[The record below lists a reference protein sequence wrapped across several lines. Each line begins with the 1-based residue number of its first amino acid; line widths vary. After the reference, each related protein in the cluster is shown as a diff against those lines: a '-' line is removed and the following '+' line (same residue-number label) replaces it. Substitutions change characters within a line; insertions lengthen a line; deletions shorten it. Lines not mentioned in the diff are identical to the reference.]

1 MWNDALNGC
10 FALQMTDPKGEMAV
24 IISLQVNTLELYMN
38 YSSLDGF
45 TNLHVGQVTAESFFC
60 EVTTSASN
68 SKSCYVNNLPF
79 RRKEYSSQQTCL
91 IAVTVLLEAEKI
103 FPGHSPKG
111 FNEREIKNET
121 AMNMV
126 KVFIKGQE
134 DKELSS
140 FLRYYPTRI
149 KNVGIDGVFDRQTI
163 FDFKDGCNQPQ
174 VAQFV
179 AKELVRKFGRK
190 IGKVVFSCVPASSQE
205 RNETRNKAFSALVCQ
220 LSGAIDGFSH
230 VKVNGERSAVH
241 GTKMKKEVRAKRLEE
256 SNTIEVDASFF
267 KNKIVCV
274 WDDVVTT
281 GTSFCAYAAQL
292 ESVGA
297 HVTNGIFLGKTS
309 YRYVPTY

>member
-1 MWNDALNGC
+1 
-10 FALQMTDPKGEMAV
+10 
-24 IISLQVNTLELYMN
+24 
-38 YSSLDGF
+38 
-45 TNLHVGQVTAESFFC
+45 
-60 EVTTSASN
+60 
-68 SKSCYVNNLPF
+68 
-79 RRKEYSSQQTCL
+79 
-91 IAVTVLLEAEKI
+91 
-103 FPGHSPKG
+103 
-111 FNEREIKNET
+111 
-121 AMNMV
+121 MNMV

-140 FLRYYPTRI
+140 FFRYYPTRI
-149 KNVGIDGVFDRQTI
+149 KNVGIDALFDRQTI

-190 IGKVVFSCVPASSQE
+190 IVKVVFSCVPASSQE

-256 SNTIEVDASFF
+256 NNTIEVDASFF
-267 KNKIVCV
+267 KNKMVCV

-292 ESVGA
+292 ESAGA

>member
-1 MWNDALNGC
+1 
-10 FALQMTDPKGEMAV
+10 
-24 IISLQVNTLELYMN
+24 
-38 YSSLDGF
+38 
-45 TNLHVGQVTAESFFC
+45 
-60 EVTTSASN
+60 
-68 SKSCYVNNLPF
+68 
-79 RRKEYSSQQTCL
+79 
-91 IAVTVLLEAEKI
+91 
-103 FPGHSPKG
+103 
-111 FNEREIKNET
+111 
-121 AMNMV
+121 MNMV

-179 AKELVRKFGRK
+179 AKELVREVRAQDWKGGFLMCPLQVAK
-190 IGKVVFSCVPASSQE
+190 E

-274 WDDVVTT
+274 WDDVVTM
-281 GTSFCAYAAQL
+281 GTSFVPNAA
-292 ESVGA
+292 VGVSE
-297 HVTNGIFLGKTS
+297 HRN
-309 YRYVPTY
+309 

>member
-1 MWNDALNGC
+1 
-10 FALQMTDPKGEMAV
+10 
-24 IISLQVNTLELYMN
+24 
-38 YSSLDGF
+38 
-45 TNLHVGQVTAESFFC
+45 
-60 EVTTSASN
+60 
-68 SKSCYVNNLPF
+68 
-79 RRKEYSSQQTCL
+79 
-91 IAVTVLLEAEKI
+91 
-103 FPGHSPKG
+103 
-111 FNEREIKNET
+111 
-121 AMNMV
+121 MNMV

-292 ESVGA
+292 ESAVATSVGFGHRA
-297 HVTNGIFLGKTS
+297 VPRGLCSARHSEREQNRKYNLFFHRVGDFVGLSLQNYNKNPPKTQGFGGIHIF
-309 YRYVPTY
+309 VFE

>member
-1 MWNDALNGC
+1 
-10 FALQMTDPKGEMAV
+10 
-24 IISLQVNTLELYMN
+24 
-38 YSSLDGF
+38 
-45 TNLHVGQVTAESFFC
+45 
-60 EVTTSASN
+60 
-68 SKSCYVNNLPF
+68 
-79 RRKEYSSQQTCL
+79 
-91 IAVTVLLEAEKI
+91 
-103 FPGHSPKG
+103 
-111 FNEREIKNET
+111 
-121 AMNMV
+121 MNMV

-205 RNETRNKAFSALVCQ
+205 RNEERNKAFSALVCK

-256 SNTIEVDASFF
+256 RNTIEVDASFF

-292 ESVGA
+292 ESAGA

-309 YRYVPTY
+309 YRYWNKENLAGRQQPPLLGIALSMLHRGNTSRSGFQMLCLMLMGRASEISYPALPLDLT

>member
-1 MWNDALNGC
+1 
-10 FALQMTDPKGEMAV
+10 MTDPKGEMAV

-68 SKSCYVNNLPF
+68 SKSCFVNNLPF

-91 IAVTVLLEAEKI
+91 IAVPALLGAEKI
-103 FPGHSPKG
+103 FPGHNPKG

-292 ESVGA
+292 ESAGA

>member
-1 MWNDALNGC
+1 VLC
-10 FALQMTDPKGEMAV
+10 EQSSF
-24 IISLQVNTLELYMN
+24 SLKRVF
-38 YSSLDGF
+38 F
-45 TNLHVGQVTAESFFC
+45 TADLPYC
-60 EVTTSASN
+60 RYRTSGG
-68 SKSCYVNNLPF
+68 
-79 RRKEYSSQQTCL
+79 R
-91 IAVTVLLEAEKI
+91 KI
-103 FPGHSPKG
+103 FPCHSPKG

>member
-1 MWNDALNGC
+1 
-10 FALQMTDPKGEMAV
+10 
-24 IISLQVNTLELYMN
+24 MN

-45 TNLHVGQVTAESFFC
+45 TNLHVGQVTTESFFC

-68 SKSCYVNNLPF
+68 SKSCFVNNLPF

-103 FPGHSPKG
+103 FPGHIPKG

-174 VAQFV
+174 VVQFV

-241 GTKMKKEVRAKRLEE
+241 GTKMKKEVRAKRLED

-267 KNKIVCV
+267 RNKIVCV

-292 ESVGA
+292 ERVGA

>member
-1 MWNDALNGC
+1 
-10 FALQMTDPKGEMAV
+10 
-24 IISLQVNTLELYMN
+24 
-38 YSSLDGF
+38 
-45 TNLHVGQVTAESFFC
+45 
-60 EVTTSASN
+60 
-68 SKSCYVNNLPF
+68 
-79 RRKEYSSQQTCL
+79 
-91 IAVTVLLEAEKI
+91 
-103 FPGHSPKG
+103 
-111 FNEREIKNET
+111 
-121 AMNMV
+121 MNMV

-309 YRYVPTY
+309 HRYVPTY

>member
-1 MWNDALNGC
+1 MVVLASFIMLINKACIGVQCSKPIVTPTDSVNVATTLQDSVYGAIYALRIQHPDIVMAQCIEESGHFTSRLFINGHNC
-10 FALQMTDPKGEMAV
+10 TGMK
-24 IISLQVNTLELYMN
+24 
-38 YSSLDGF
+38 
-45 TNLHVGQVTAESFFC
+45 
-60 EVTTSASN
+60 
-68 SKSCYVNNLPF
+68 
-79 RRKEYSSQQTCL
+79 
-91 IAVTVLLEAEKI
+91 
-103 FPGHSPKG
+103 
-111 FNEREIKNET
+111 
-121 AMNMV
+121 
-126 KVFIKGQE
+126 
-134 DKELSS
+134 
-140 FLRYYPTRI
+140 
-149 KNVGIDGVFDRQTI
+149 
-163 FDFKDGCNQPQ
+163 

-256 SNTIEVDASFF
+256 NNTIEVDVSFF
-267 KNKIVCV
+267 RNKIVCV

-292 ESVGA
+292 ESAGA

>member
-1 MWNDALNGC
+1 
-10 FALQMTDPKGEMAV
+10 
-24 IISLQVNTLELYMN
+24 
-38 YSSLDGF
+38 
-45 TNLHVGQVTAESFFC
+45 
-60 EVTTSASN
+60 
-68 SKSCYVNNLPF
+68 
-79 RRKEYSSQQTCL
+79 
-91 IAVTVLLEAEKI
+91 
-103 FPGHSPKG
+103 
-111 FNEREIKNET
+111 
-121 AMNMV
+121 MNMV

-134 DKELSS
+134 DKELSC

-149 KNVGIDGVFDRQTI
+149 KNVGIDALFDRQTI

-205 RNETRNKAFSALVCQ
+205 RNEERNKAFSALVCQ

-230 VKVNGERSAVH
+230 VKVSGERSAVH

-267 KNKIVCV
+267 RNKIVCV

-281 GTSFCAYAAQL
+281 GTYAAQL
-292 ESVGA
+292 ERVGA